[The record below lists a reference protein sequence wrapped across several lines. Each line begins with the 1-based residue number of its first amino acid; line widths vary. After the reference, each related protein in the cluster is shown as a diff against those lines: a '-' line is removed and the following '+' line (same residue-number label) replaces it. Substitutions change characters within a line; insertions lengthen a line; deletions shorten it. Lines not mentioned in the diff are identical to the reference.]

1 MKIKLK
7 KSKNDNLILNSE
19 IKSEIKAEE
28 DSQEEEI
35 NNILNTCSN
44 PEPKENK
51 LKELSELLKFNPGL
65 LGVTDPTEDEQ
76 IEEMLLN
83 NKSNSDQDSL
93 KKIKPSNTNPK
104 ILEALEEDLA
114 ALEKQD
120 PHDIMTPQK
129 LEPEKDS
136 QKADENINKEN
147 KNENSLKI
155 QKEDEPSEGSFNEY
169 SLQDEINAM
178 AENLEASIIQKIEEE
193 EKHENTE

>member
-93 KKIKPSNTNPK
+93 KKIKPLNTNPK

-120 PHDIMTPQK
+120 PYDIMTPQK

-136 QKADENINKEN
+136 QKADENTNKEN
-147 KNENSLKI
+147 KEENSLKV

-193 EKHENTE
+193 EKHENIE